1 MSAVEEL
8 CTKLMQARVALAVI
22 ETCAGHIGATMRDNR
37 EMLDGIP
44 RDERAE
50 LLPLVIDSMIQS
62 MEAMAATARGESGQI
77 NVEAIFK
84 QAQDKFKGGEAG

>member
-8 CTKLMQARVALAVI
+8 LKKLTQARTTLICI
-22 ETCAGHIGATMRDNR
+22 ETCAEHIAASLRDTR
-37 EMLDGIP
+37 EMLDKIP

-50 LLPLVIDSMIQS
+50 LLPWLLDSTIQS
-62 MEAMAATARGESGQI
+62 MEATAATARGENGQI
-77 NVEAIFK
+77 DAEAIFK